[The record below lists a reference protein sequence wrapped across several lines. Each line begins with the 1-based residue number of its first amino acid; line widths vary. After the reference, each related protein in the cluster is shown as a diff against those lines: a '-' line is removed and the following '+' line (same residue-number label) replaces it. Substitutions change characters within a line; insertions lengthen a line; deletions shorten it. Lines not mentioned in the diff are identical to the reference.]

1 MIETLTHFCLVFP
14 FYTTWKHQKTF
25 GFLVFSG
32 GYKMATLAKNG
43 LMKLHLSDLIFLIER
58 MSYLVLLIYFRSL
71 FTFCYPWKHKET
83 RGALMFSVGI
93 KRRIGPEWLNLFQD
107 NVFLCFYAVAYCSGN
122 VCTKIEFI
130 KIKGN
135 IKCFLNSI

>member
-43 LMKLHLSDLIFLIER
+43 LMKLHFSYLTFLIER
-58 MSYLVLLIYFRSL
+58 MSYLRLLTYFRSL
-71 FTFCYPWKHKET
+71 FTFYYPWKHKET
-83 RGALMFSVGI
+83 RVTLMFSGGI
-93 KRRIGPEWLNLFQD
+93 KRQIGLEWLNLFQD
-107 NVFLCFYAVAYCSGN
+107 NVFLCLYAAASCSGN

-130 KIKGN
+130 KRREY
-135 IKCFLNSI
+135 